1 MTAANVLPDLETLTD
16 PEYAELLRQSLNG
29 VEIISIKKEAKT
41 ELPPNQSAEPKALAA
56 ALAQIYLE
64 QTLEPV
70 SPTAGEMAL
79 AAAFNLL
86 FDFHLN
92 RKVQQS
98 VTQPNATEAAINAGI
113 DLYGIAKAMPQ
124 AIDPW
129 LQELDDRISSR
140 FKSAAKA
147 GASSATI

>member
-1 MTAANVLPDLETLTD
+1 MTNANLQQSPETISD
-16 PEYAELLRQSLNG
+16 PEYAEILRQSLDG
-29 VEIISIKKEAKT
+29 VEIVSIKKEA
-41 ELPPNQSAEPKALAA
+41 EPDLPPPQSTDPKAMAA
-56 ALAQIYLE
+56 ALAQSYLQ

-70 SPTAGEMAL
+70 SATAGEIAL
-79 AAAFNLL
+79 AAAFNVL

-98 VTQPNATEAAINAGI
+98 VTQPNTTEAAINAGI

-124 AIDPW
+124 VTDPW
-129 LQELDDRISSR
+129 LQELDDRISCR

-147 GASSATI
+147 SASSATV